1 MANFASNNCNK
12 TVHKTSEIIFPSIV
26 RADIII
32 GTAREAKRQELNFGG
47 TILKEIRS

>member
-26 RADIII
+26 RADMI